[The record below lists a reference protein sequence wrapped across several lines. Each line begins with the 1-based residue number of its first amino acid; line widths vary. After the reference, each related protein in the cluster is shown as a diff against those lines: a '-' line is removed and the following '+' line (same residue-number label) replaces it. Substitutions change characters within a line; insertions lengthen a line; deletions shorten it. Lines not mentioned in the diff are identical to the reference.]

1 MLDRRPEQLSR
12 PKSKFNHR
20 KIHEAV
26 PRILFSCLCLCAAL
40 ELGCASS
47 KPQTNANPNVQ
58 RTITYQGPIWVV
70 NKKGQGQKFVQV
82 KGPTWNSS
90 GPPPEAQPDPT
101 AKPPADA
108 PAKPPA
114 VN

>member
-12 PKSKFNHR
+12 LNSAFNHHKR
-20 KIHEAV
+20 YEAI
-26 PRILFSCLCLCAAL
+26 PWILISCLCGIL
-40 ELGCASS
+40 EFGCASS

-101 AKPPADA
+101 AKPAAAEA